1 MLAARSAKPLRPKT
15 LGEGSRHERVLGP
28 RSILRFPSKA
38 EIGSLTLAGGT
49 QAASDRHTMNTGEY
63 FQALSQEIK
72 SLQNRMRNFIG
83 GAHWLTDGEWKESV
97 VRSMLRRHIP
107 KSVEIGRGFI
117 VTATGNSRQIDVLLY
132 SADAPVLFRDGD
144 LVFVTPDAVLG
155 IIEVKSKLTTAA
167 AFREAVGKLA
177 ENAELA
183 ARNSPAEKFF
193 GIFLFESELNLQEV
207 LADLATSAAGNPA
220 RVIDLVCLGDRE
232 FIRWSKADPHLT
244 CSVPKAVGHW
254 WRVRSSG
261 SDPG

>member
-1 MLAARSAKPLRPKT
+1 
-15 LGEGSRHERVLGP
+15 
-28 RSILRFPSKA
+28 
-38 EIGSLTLAGGT
+38 
-49 QAASDRHTMNTGEY
+49 MNTGEY

-72 SLQNRMRNFIG
+72 SLQNRVRNFIG

-117 VTATGNSRQIDVLLY
+117 VTATGNSSQIDVLLY

-167 AFREAVGKLA
+167 AFRKAINKLA
-177 ENAELA
+177 KNAELA

-193 GIFLFESELNLQEV
+193 GIFLFESELNWQEV
-207 LADLATSAAGNPA
+207 LADLEASAAGNPA
-220 RVIDLVCLGDRE
+220 RVVDLVCLGDRE
-232 FIRWSKADPHLT
+232 FVRWSKADPHNQLSRHGIWSAYQRLEGKAFGYFLHNAIQLLAPK
-244 CSVPKAVGHW
+244 SVGQNIDVWFPTEGKDAALVGQQIFVPAAEF
-254 WRVRSSG
+254 RVL
-261 SDPG
+261 